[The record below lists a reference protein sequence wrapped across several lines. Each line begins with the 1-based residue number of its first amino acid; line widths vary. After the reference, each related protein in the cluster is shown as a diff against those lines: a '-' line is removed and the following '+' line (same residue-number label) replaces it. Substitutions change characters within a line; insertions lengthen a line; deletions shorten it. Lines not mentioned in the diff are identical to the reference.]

1 MRLYN
6 CGGTDQSFNHSSYHS
21 YQSRPLAFD
30 FKNYRIQWD
39 PRVEEYVNKLKQSS
53 TSKRIV
59 GLEEE
64 DDDEDDDDEDYSID
78 EDDDDEDYSID
89 DEDVTL
95 PLSRLSLKPT
105 APILTQFKN

>member
-1 MRLYN
+1 MFMRLYN

-78 EDDDDEDYSID
+78 

>member
-1 MRLYN
+1 MFMRLYN

-59 GLEEE
+59 GLE
-64 DDDEDDDDEDYSID
+64 DEDDEEVDDEDYSIED
-78 EDDDDEDYSID
+78 EDM
-89 DEDVTL
+89 TL